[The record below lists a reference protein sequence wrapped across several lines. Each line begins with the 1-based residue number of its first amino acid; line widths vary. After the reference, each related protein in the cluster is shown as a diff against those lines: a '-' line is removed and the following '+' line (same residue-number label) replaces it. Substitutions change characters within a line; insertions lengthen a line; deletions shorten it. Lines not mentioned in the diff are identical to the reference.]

1 MTGLYREQVYAPL
14 WARGTLLAAF
24 TMTTGL
30 YIAQTLTGTMIGENP
45 APNTVL
51 LTLSALFGGIYLIF
65 HRLRIELDYRGVK
78 LSYGLMT
85 RTIPYI
91 DIERV
96 ELSNIGIME
105 YGGIGYKQNQRGD
118 VAYSVRRGEAVKLVT
133 RSKGPVL
140 FTPQEPRRVVSLIN
154 EMGSFQASI

>member
-24 TMTTGL
+24 TMTAGL

-51 LTLSALFGGIYLIF
+51 ITLSLLFGGIYIVF
-65 HRLRIELDYRGVK
+65 HRLQIELDYRGVK
-78 LSYGLMT
+78 LSYGLMQ
-85 RTIPYI
+85 RNIPYL

-96 ELSNIGIME
+96 ELSNIGVME
-105 YGGIGYKQNQRGD
+105 YGGLGYKQNHRGD
-118 VAYSVRRGEAVKLVT
+118 VAYSVRKGEAVKLVT
-133 RSKGPVL
+133 RSSGPVL

-154 EMGSFQASI
+154 EMGSFATPI

>member
-14 WARGTLLAAF
+14 WARGTLLTAF

-65 HRLRIELDYRGVK
+65 QTPNRVGLQRRETQLRLD
-78 LSYGLMT
+78 
-85 RTIPYI
+85 
-91 DIERV
+91 D
-96 ELSNIGIME
+96 
-105 YGGIGYKQNQRGD
+105 
-118 VAYSVRRGEAVKLVT
+118 
-133 RSKGPVL
+133 
-140 FTPQEPRRVVSLIN
+140 
-154 EMGSFQASI
+154 

>member
-1 MTGLYREQVYAPL
+1 LVDICPSRISYTPVKNDWTLPRTSIRPPL
-14 WARGTLLAAF
+14 GTR
-24 TMTTGL
+24 
-30 YIAQTLTGTMIGENP
+30 NP

-65 HRLRIELDYRGVK
+65 HRLRIELDYRGVR

-85 RTIPYI
+85 RTIPYL

-96 ELSNIGIME
+96 ELSNIGVME
-105 YGGIGYKQNQRGD
+105 YGGLGYKQNHRGD

-154 EMGSFQASI
+154 EMGSFSTSI